1 MAWSSDFL
9 ENHRGRARTSFHRK
23 AEALGVSQAQGG
35 KAAERARAAFD
46 RGQAVQQRAT
56 ASFERHRQSWV
67 SAEYRKLQL
76 KSWSGQKDLRP
87 KWAVRENG
95 LMQKAEKNVFD
106 RHKGRLS
113 KIENITRR
121 EINRITREH
130 GKSRVRKR

>member
-1 MAWSSDFL
+1 MPWSSDFL
-9 ENHRGRARTSFHRK
+9 ENHRGRARASFHR
-23 AEALGVSQAQGG
+23 EVDSLGVSQAHGG
-35 KAAERARAAFD
+35 KAAEKARAAFD
-46 RGQAVQQRAT
+46 RGKAVQQRAT

-76 KSWSGQKDLRP
+76 KSWSDQKDLRP
-87 KWAVRENG
+87 MWAGRANG
-95 LMQKAEKNVFD
+95 LMQKAEKNVFV